1 MQAGGELV
9 RDMITEQIL
18 ILKNAQIQALQ
29 EQVVL
34 LKSQVEM
41 LEGQLRPVATIVQGP
56 WRKVH

>member
-1 MQAGGELV
+1 M
-9 RDMITEQIL
+9 RDQITEQIL
-18 ILKNAQIQALQ
+18 ILKNAQIMALQ
-29 EQVVL
+29 EQVAL